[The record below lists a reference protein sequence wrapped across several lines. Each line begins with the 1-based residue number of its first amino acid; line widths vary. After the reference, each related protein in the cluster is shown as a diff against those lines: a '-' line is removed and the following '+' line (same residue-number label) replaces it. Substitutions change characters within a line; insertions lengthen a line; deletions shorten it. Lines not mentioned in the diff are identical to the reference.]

1 MPLAGSCRVATIGS
15 VLGGSPRQGIPPL
28 MSHLAFSPLRASLRA
43 GSVCLLAGLALPL
56 VAAGIVCAEP
66 GLLETP
72 FLAPPLDEVAQSF
85 DSSLHPALLEDLIL
99 ENLLLDG
106 EAVAGDSDLP
116 AVGAVPLSIIS
127 IAPARAWIGDD
138 WMWDLE
144 DTGAVVPRPATARSA
159 DEAGAMGL
167 LHASWQIVG
176 KPRVLLLVAAVAAA
190 AAILLFVTLSRA
202 V

>member
-1 MPLAGSCRVATIGS
+1 
-15 VLGGSPRQGIPPL
+15 
-28 MSHLAFSPLRASLRA
+28 MSHLAFSPLRARFLA

-72 FLAPPLDEVAQSF
+72 FLAPPLDEVAKLF
-85 DSSLHPALLEDLIL
+85 DSSLDPALLEDLIL
-99 ENLLLDG
+99 ENPLLDG
-106 EAVAGDSDLP
+106 DAGADDSDQP

-127 IAPARAWIGDD
+127 VTPARAWIGDD

-144 DTGAVVPRPATARSA
+144 DTGTMVPRPATARSA
-159 DEAGAMGL
+159 DEAGAMAL
-167 LHASWQIVG
+167 LGASWRIIG
-176 KPRVLLLVAAVAAA
+176 TPRALVLVAAAAAA
-190 AAILLFVTLSRA
+190 AAILLLVILLRA